1 MRSACGGQ
9 DPTGRPRRLLC
20 VGSTLRRGPRRGGGV
35 VLVKG
40 VSFSFDRF
48 PEASGCCWGP
58 ACRSGGGGAE
68 LSPVAA
74 GVAERSAASCAG
86 PWGGQWP
93 PSPRVASRRPGCPA
107 GSHNGRD
114 LRTRAVA
121 AASGR
126 PQPGRWA
133 SGAVAWATQANVAAM
148 ARHHG
153 PATCSTVPRF
163 QNFPLQPFR
172 VEGHPKVPAPSVDR
186 NRCSESLPCARAG
199 EGHTQRR
206 ARVGNPLVV
215 CQRTGT
221 ESGQRGFS

>member
-1 MRSACGGQ
+1 MKNQ
-9 DPTGRPRRLLC
+9 WW
-20 VGSTLRRGPRRGGGV
+20 V

-40 VSFSFDRF
+40 VSFSFDRCELSL
-48 PEASGCCWGP
+48 PGGLRLLLGP
-58 ACRSGGGGAE
+58 RLPFGGGAE

-121 AASGR
+121 AVSGR

-133 SGAVAWATQANVAAM
+133 SDAVAWATQANVAAM

-172 VEGHPKVPAPSVDR
+172 DEGHPKVTAPSVDR
-186 NRCSESLPCARAG
+186 NRCSESLPCAPAG
-199 EGHTQRR
+199 EGHMQRR

-215 CQRTGT
+215 CQRTGNREWAARLLVT
-221 ESGQRGFS
+221 VLGSTSLWETDFSG